1 MRVLFGLLV
10 IVGTMCLAGC
20 GSGNAPDSNAA
31 DPSMAPPPPVKTM
44 LEDLA
49 RSGELGSGSESLR
62 SELEKIKATDEAKG
76 KALLADLDRIQKMQ
90 DPEQIKAAAQK
101 LLEKL

>member
-1 MRVLFGLLV
+1 
-10 IVGTMCLAGC
+10 
-20 GSGNAPDSNAA
+20 
-31 DPSMAPPPPVKTM
+31 MAPPPPVKTM